1 MRKFGRKRTSQQK
14 AAATRRKNERAKARA
29 VKREIKATKINPV
42 TGVSKQTR
50 NESYAKTKAQN
61 AKTTRAGLYASSAAS
76 SVAATNEANTEQAR
90 MRAEAMKYAAD
101 RSVDVEKAKASTTS
115 TVTKNINVTG
125 LENGGMVKATK
136 PTSDDKYTA
145 DDSEYSD
152 EYYQRLE
159 RM

>member
-1 MRKFGRKRTSQQK
+1 MKFGRKRTPQQK
-14 AAATRRKNERAKARA
+14 ASATKRKNSKAKAK
-29 VKREIKATKINPV
+29 VEKRKAAATKINPV

-50 NESYAKTKAQN
+50 DASYAATKAQN
-61 AKTTRAGLYASSAAS
+61 AKTTRVGLYAGSAVS
-76 SVAATNEANTEQAR
+76 SVASVNEANTEQAR
-90 MRAEAMKYAAD
+90 MNAEAMKYAAD

-125 LENGGMVKATK
+125 LENGGMVKATS
-136 PTSDDKYTA
+136 PTSADKYTA

-152 EYYQRLE
+152 EYYRRLE

>member
-1 MRKFGRKRTSQQK
+1 MKFGRKKTSQQK
-14 AAATRRKNERAKARA
+14 AAATKRKNQKAKAR
-29 VKREIKATKINPV
+29 VEKRVAKAQKINPV

-50 NESYAKTKAQN
+50 NESYSATKAQN
-61 AKTTRAGLYASSAAS
+61 ARTTRAGLYAGSAAS
-76 SVAATNEANTEQAR
+76 SVASTNEANMEQAR
-90 MRAEAMKYAAD
+90 MNAEAMKYAAD

-115 TVTKNINVTG
+115 SVTKNINVTG
-125 LENGGMVKATK
+125 LENGGMVRATN
-136 PTSDDKYTA
+136 PTSEGKYTA